1 MSVRVDMER
10 RRTPLSPPRSPET
23 DPDLDL
29 LLDQDLDDVEF
40 DHLVASRTPP
50 KGSTRMRL
58 LQKPQK
64 AAALQ
69 MLSKARRSGAKVF
82 LTFCSA
88 WVLFGLLWIRWP
100 LYYREVFPSLETRL
114 GDKLEVEPFVVS
126 IALVFPFL
134 LAGAVF
140 YWKQDAVGS
149 LVKSGKQLTVVR
161 WVKSHPSVGKNF
173 GFDAVD
179 VVVVGGFLLL
189 QLNLVVGKLL
199 IDKESGKLAK
209 AGYLN
214 RTARAFGMNGLYAM
228 VLSVVLV
235 ARRSFL
241 HKFFG
246 LSGERAARYHVL
258 TGQFGFIMLALHG
271 VLYILV
277 WYMQGKVEK
286 MLFPCLAESC
296 TPKERYGTT
305 RNFFGAVAMIPLLLV
320 AVSSMEWVR
329 RRFFQRF
336 IVLHC
341 LSAVSMVF
349 TALHYYA
356 ASFWLVPAIVLY
368 GIYRTVSAFGR
379 GKSSVVSAT
388 AMSNKIF
395 QLELRR
401 STSGASD
408 FLPGQYVYIKVDAI
422 GNQWHPFTIS
432 SSPLRTRHS
441 FVLDAKVQGPFTS
454 QVLTL
459 MKMHQLNT
467 VHVDGYYGS
476 EFKLAPHMIF
486 VAGGSGMTPFLSVL
500 DHLKALAEAGDRD
513 DVSADDLELPRTLWV
528 IWTCRD
534 MEFLEAHAELLDAV
548 NRCSRWKCKMWLHL
562 THAGCG
568 GSGYDNEDDDTQT
581 EPDDLSEEASPR
593 AQKFYPSSLER
604 HTFSGHSY
612 MLGLPLFVGTA
623 LGCVL
628 LMLWVIRLEEF
639 TAKSFIRRTLL
650 LGAGVFGTV
659 FGGCAVLY
667 SLRRWNA
674 RKNGDGRDGAM
685 GVAIGEMEVESLD
698 VSSPAPPAT
707 PRSMPTPAQSVLSR
721 NFLIEKERPDL
732 GSRLRDVHGEIR
744 ENYGMK
750 AEVALLVSGPA
761 DLQSDALL
769 QARELQAPA
778 FEVHQK
784 SFLL

>member
-10 RRTPLSPPRSPET
+10 RRAPLSPPRSPET

-29 LLDQDLDDVEF
+29 LLDQDLDDAEF
-40 DHLVASRTPP
+40 NRLLASRTSP
-50 KGSTRMRL
+50 KGSKRMRL

-69 MLSKARRSGAKVF
+69 MIAKARRSGAKVF
-82 LTFCSA
+82 LKVCIA

-100 LYYREVFPSLETRL
+100 IYDREVFPSVEARL
-114 GDKLEVEPFVVS
+114 GDKLDVEPFVVS
-126 IALVFPFL
+126 FALVFPFL
-134 LAGAVF
+134 VAGAIF
-140 YWKQDAVGS
+140 YWKQDSVGS
-149 LVKSGKQLTVVR
+149 LVKWGQQLKLVQ
-161 WVKSHPSVGKNF
+161 WMKSHPSVGKRF

-179 VVVVGGFLLL
+179 VVLVSGFLLL

-199 IDKESGKLAK
+199 IDKENGKLAK
-209 AGYLN
+209 SGILV
-214 RTARAFGMNGLYAM
+214 RTARAFGMNGLYAV
-228 VLSVVLV
+228 VLSVILV
-235 ARRSFL
+235 ARQSFL

-258 TGQFGFIMLALHG
+258 TGRFGFIMLMLHG

-296 TPKERYGTT
+296 TPKQRYGST
-305 RNFFGAVAMIPLLLV
+305 RNFFGAVAMLPLLIV

-329 RRFFQRF
+329 RRLFRRF
-336 IVLHC
+336 ITLHC
-341 LSAVSMVF
+341 LSAGFVVF

-368 GIYRTVSAFGR
+368 GIYRTVSVFGR
-379 GKSSVVSAT
+379 GKASVMSAT
-388 AMSNKIF
+388 AMSNKVF

-401 STSGASD
+401 STTTGSD

-422 GNQWHPFTIS
+422 GKEWHPFTIS
-432 SSPLRTRHS
+432 SSPLRNRHS

-459 MKMHQLNT
+459 MRTHQLKT
-467 VHVDGYYGS
+467 VHVDGYYGA
-476 EFKLAPHMIF
+476 EIKLAPHMVF

-500 DHLKALAEAGDRD
+500 DHLKALADMNDRD
-513 DVSADDLELPRTLWV
+513 EMSTDDSELPRTLWI

-534 MEFLEAHAELLDAV
+534 LEFLEAHAELLDAV
-548 NRCSRWKCKMWLHL
+548 NRCSQWKCKVWLHL
-562 THAGCG
+562 THSGTS
-568 GSGYDNEDDDTQT
+568 SGYDEDDDTQT
-581 EPDDLSEEASPR
+581 EPDDLSEESSSR
-593 AQKFYPSSLER
+593 SQRFYPPSLER
-604 HTFSGHSY
+604 HAFSGHNY
-612 MLGLPLFVGTA
+612 MQGLPLFVGTA

-628 LMLWVIRLEEF
+628 MMLWVFRLEEF
-639 TAKSFIRRTLL
+639 TAKSFVRRSLL
-650 LGAGVFGTV
+650 PCAGALGAVLGAS
-659 FGGCAVLY
+659 AVLY
-667 SLRRWNA
+667 LLRRWNA
-674 RKNGDGRDGAM
+674 RKNGDGAM
-685 GVAIGEMEVESLD
+685 GVAMGEMEVEGLD

-732 GSRLRDVHGEIR
+732 GSRLRDVHSEIR
-744 ENYGMK
+744 ESYGMK
-750 AEVALLVSGPA
+750 ADVALLVSGPA
-761 DLQSDALL
+761 NLQSDTLL
-769 QARELQAPA
+769 HARELQSPA
-778 FEVHQK
+778 FQVNQK